1 VAVSERFGD
10 TPRRFRGLRSA
21 PLPGGGRVPVAT
33 STVSRLLGLALLD
46 RRRADRGLLIPCCR
60 AVHTFGMRFP
70 LELRFLDAAGR
81 QVSVRSP
88 VPPRR
93 FAFER
98 GAYAVLELPAGRPA

>member
-1 VAVSERFGD
+1 
-10 TPRRFRGLRSA
+10 
-21 PLPGGGRVPVAT
+21 
-33 STVSRLLGLALLD
+33 
-46 RRRADRGLLIPCCR
+46 
-60 AVHTFGMRFP
+60 MRFP